1 MEKMINSDDVSK
13 ENIKEHNPNW
23 LQVPDYL
30 YRILIMEILIL
41 EK

>member
-1 MEKMINSDDVSK
+1 MGKMINSDDVSK
-13 ENIKEHNPNW
+13 DNIKEHNPNW

-30 YRILIMEILIL
+30 YRILIMKILIL

>member
-1 MEKMINSDDVSK
+1 MINSDDVSK

>member
-30 YRILIMEILIL
+30 YRILIMKILIL